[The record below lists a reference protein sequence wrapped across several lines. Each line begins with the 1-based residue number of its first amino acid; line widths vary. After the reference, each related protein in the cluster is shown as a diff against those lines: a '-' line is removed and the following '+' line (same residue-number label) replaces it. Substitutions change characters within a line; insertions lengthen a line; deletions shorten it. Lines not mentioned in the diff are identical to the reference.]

1 MAVKAKAEIT
11 LASIRDVKS
20 TTRYYQS
27 SRRKLGKNRAL
38 IHCRKHQQPV
48 LHRPYGLFG

>member
-20 TTRYYQS
+20 TTRYYPA
-27 SRRKLGKNRAL
+27 KL
-38 IHCRKHQQPV
+38 HC
-48 LHRPYGLFG
+48 L

>member
-20 TTRYYQS
+20 TTRYY
-27 SRRKLGKNRAL
+27 RHPL
-38 IHCRKHQQPV
+38 ILPV
-48 LHRPYGLFG
+48 EAG

>member
-20 TTRYYQS
+20 TTRYYQILS
-27 SRRKLGKNRAL
+27 AAKL
-38 IHCRKHQQPV
+38 HCLQAC
-48 LHRPYGLFG
+48 

>member
-20 TTRYYQS
+20 TTRYY
-27 SRRKLGKNRAL
+27 L
-38 IHCRKHQQPV
+38 ILPV
-48 LHRPYGLFG
+48 EAG

>member
-20 TTRYYQS
+20 TTDTICCKAPLPLSLQS
-27 SRRKLGKNRAL
+27 HPL
-38 IHCRKHQQPV
+38 ILPV
-48 LHRPYGLFG
+48 EAG